1 MQLSSLTLCLLLTV
15 LALVLL
21 VGPRQDSSEGGMPI
35 RELGSRMMLLANF
48 GLGHES
54 NAGFLEVL

>member
-1 MQLSSLTLCLLLTV
+1 MGCARSLV
-15 LALVLL
+15 L